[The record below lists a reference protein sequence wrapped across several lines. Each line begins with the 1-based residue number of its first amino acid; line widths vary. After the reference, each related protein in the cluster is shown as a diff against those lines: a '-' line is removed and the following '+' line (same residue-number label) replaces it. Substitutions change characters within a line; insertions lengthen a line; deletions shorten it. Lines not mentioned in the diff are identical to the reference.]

1 MEAKSNIAELLDLPI
16 NCVERFRGRV
26 CSMNGIPEG
35 RGS

>member
-26 CSMNGIPEG
+26 RSMNGIPEG